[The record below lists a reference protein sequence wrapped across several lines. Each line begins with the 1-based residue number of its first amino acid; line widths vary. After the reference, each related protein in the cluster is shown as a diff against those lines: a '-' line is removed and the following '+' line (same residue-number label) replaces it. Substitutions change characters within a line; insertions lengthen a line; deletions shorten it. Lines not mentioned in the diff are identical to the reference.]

1 MCVRAC
7 VCVTNGVFMY
17 VHALY
22 RDNSLM
28 KLLNDED
35 ITIVQTCNAFMY
47 SEPSIKVGV
56 IGFTSVVS
64 LPLLHTCDTVIL

>member
-1 MCVRAC
+1 MAVMR
-7 VCVTNGVFMY
+7 GYVFFIKSERNERNT
-17 VHALY
+17 VATP
-22 RDNSLM
+22 LM

-35 ITIVQTCNAFMY
+35 FTIEQTCNAFMY